1 MGRGRE
7 LARLEHTLA
16 DAASGRPALVLC
28 GGEAGIGKSRLLDEL
43 GRRAGDGGFDV
54 RWARA
59 HDDIGSPPFWLWRQ
73 LLPER
78 PPVDDPG
85 AAPDR
90 LTLFDG
96 VVAHVA
102 GAAATRP
109 LLLVVEDA
117 HWADEPSLLLLRYL
131 VRQPRLG
138 SVLVAATYRPT
149 GLDPTSPWPRVLADL
164 VAEPVTESIDLQ
176 GLAPDETARL
186 FALIAESP
194 TAEGPTA
201 GGGTAERGVRS
212 ELGAE
217 VQRVTAGNPFFVRE
231 LARAYRD
238 TGRLG
243 TPASVVEVV
252 RSRLGRLA
260 EPTAR
265 LLGAAAVLGEGF
277 DPATVAAV
285 LGDPLVA
292 LYPALDDGRRAGLL
306 VGPEGGGAWRFSHA
320 LVRDAVEAQLATGE
334 RAALHRRAA
343 DALSV
348 GADDSRA
355 AVVDGGR
362 AADVARHL
370 LEAGPAG
377 DPEAATTWALRA
389 ARQAQAALA
398 YEESAAWFRRALD
411 PGTGLDAETR
421 CGISAEE
428 ASAWQRSN
436 KLDACAAAVERAL
449 DLASRTGRPDLG
461 ARAVLEAEP
470 VGSRRWDLRL
480 IRWCNEALARLD
492 GEPGPLA
499 ARLQAR
505 RAEAELYSGQEE
517 AAERSS
523 REALRQAYAA
533 ADAEAVV
540 AGLRARQLAL
550 SGPEHGPERAGLADQ
565 MMAAGQLLR
574 RPDVERWGRCWRL
587 DTRWEAGDLAAVGVE
602 LSELADC
609 VDRVGGPLP
618 RWHLTASR
626 AALAAAHGRYDEGLA
641 LARQAF
647 EGVRAAD
654 NPAAIG
660 SYLSFLCAV
669 VRHVGAAAVDG
680 AAAPGLQGEMPR
692 DQGEV
697 REAIFGHLGAAVML
711 VAHGQPDAARAAF
724 AGAGPPETWR
734 PPPYFRVLAW
744 VTGAQLAVALGLTGT
759 AEALRLR
766 LEAERG
772 RFAVAGAGTASY
784 GGPVE
789 LALGSVSAF
798 LGRLDEAVTDLDT
811 AYTYCGQARAAGFGV
826 EAACELAA
834 VLARR
839 DGPGDRDRAAGL
851 AGQARNEAERL
862 GMAPWVTRADQL
874 AVSARPGASAVVPTE
889 EVSPLSRREQEVA
902 ALVGQGLTNRQIAD
916 ALFLSER
923 TAQTHVQHILTKLGF
938 SRRSQIAAWVAGRP
952 PAGDAPTDTWIDP
965 PFGGC
970 ARRPWC
976 RKVLLIEPAP
986 REGGATRTGGVRTD
1000 ALRHRHPDPRWQPG
1014 PVPGRR
1020 GRDRQRA
1027 GPRAPGLRRR

>member
-7 LARLEHTLA
+7 LARLEHALP
-16 DAASGRPALVLC
+16 DAASGRLALVLC
-28 GGEAGIGKSRLLDEL
+28 GGEAGIGKSRLVDEL
-43 GRRAGDGGFDV
+43 GRRAGDRGFDV

-78 PPVDDPG
+78 APADDPG

-90 LTLFDG
+90 LALFDE
-96 VVAHVA
+96 VVAHIA
-102 GAAATRP
+102 GAAAIRP

-131 VRQPRLG
+131 VRQPRVG
-138 SVLVAATYRPT
+138 SVLVAATYRPS
-149 GLDPTSPWPRVLADL
+149 GLDPASPWPRVLADL

-186 FALIAESP
+186 FALIADGP
-194 TAEGPTA
+194 TPEGAISEGPSSGGLIPDGGAAEGRA
-201 GGGTAERGVRS
+201 RAEL
-212 ELGAE
+212 EAE
-217 VQRVTAGNPFFVRE
+217 VQRMTAGNPFFVRE

-260 EPTAR
+260 EPTTR

-292 LYPALDDGRRAGLL
+292 LFPALDDGRRAGLL
-306 VGPEGGGAWRFSHA
+306 VGPEAGGAWRFSHA

-334 RAALHRRAA
+334 RAALHRQAA
-343 DALSV
+343 DALSA
-348 GADDSRA
+348 GL
-355 AVVDGGR
+355 DGGR

-421 CGISAEE
+421 CAVSAEE

-436 KLDACAAAVERAL
+436 NLDACAAAVERAL
-449 DLASRTGRPDLG
+449 DLAGRSGRSDLG

-480 IRWCNEALARLD
+480 IRWCNEALVRLE

-550 SGPEHGPERAGLADQ
+550 SGPEHSPERAGLADQ

-587 DTRWEAGDLAAVGVE
+587 DAHWEAGDLAAVGLE

-618 RWHLTASR
+618 RWHLTTSR
-626 AALAAAHGRYDEGLA
+626 AALAAAHGRYDEGLG

-660 SYLSFLCAV
+660 SYLSFLCSV

-680 AAAPGLQGEMPR
+680 STAPGLQGEMPR

-711 VAHGQPDAARAAF
+711 VAHDQPEAARAAF

-744 VTGAQLAVALGLTGT
+744 VTGAQLAVALGLTGA
-759 AEALRLR
+759 AEALRLQ

-798 LGRLDEAVTDLDT
+798 LGRLDEAVTDLEA
-811 AYTYCGQARAAGFGV
+811 AYTYCRQARAAGFGV

-839 DGPGDRDRAAGL
+839 DGPGDRERAAGL
-851 AGQARNEAERL
+851 AGQARSEAERL
-862 GMAPWVTRADQL
+862 GMAPWVARADQL
-874 AVSARPGASAVVPTE
+874 LASTQSGGGAVAPTG
-889 EVSPLSRREQEVA
+889 EVSPLSPREQEVA

-938 SRRSQIAAWVAGRP
+938 SRRSQIAAWVAGRQ
-952 PAGDAPTDTWIDP
+952 PT
-965 PFGGC
+965 
-970 ARRPWC
+970 
-976 RKVLLIEPAP
+976 
-986 REGGATRTGGVRTD
+986 GGAPADT
-1000 ALRHRHPDPRWQPG
+1000 PDT
-1014 PVPGRR
+1014 
-1020 GRDRQRA
+1020 
-1027 GPRAPGLRRR
+1027 

>member
-7 LARLEHTLA
+7 LARLDHAMA
-16 DAASGRPALVLC
+16 DAASGHLALLLC
-28 GGEAGIGKSRLLDEL
+28 GGEAGIGKSRLVHEL
-43 GRRAGDGGFDV
+43 GRRADDRGFDV

-78 PPVDDPG
+78 PPADDPG

-90 LTLFDG
+90 LALFDG

-102 GAAATRP
+102 GATAVRP

-131 VRQPRLG
+131 VRQPRLD
-138 SVLVAATYRPT
+138 SVLVAVTHRPT
-149 GLDPTSPWPRVLADL
+149 GLDPTNPWSRVLADL
-164 VAEPVTESIDLQ
+164 VAEPATESIDLQ
-176 GLAPDETARL
+176 GLSPDETARL

-194 TAEGPTA
+194 TTEDPIAGSGAAE
-201 GGGTAERGVRS
+201 ERMRS
-212 ELGAE
+212 ELGDE

-252 RSRLGRLA
+252 RTRLSRLA

-306 VGPEGGGAWRFSHA
+306 VGPEGGGVWRFTHA

-334 RAALHRRAA
+334 RADLHRRAA
-343 DALSV
+343 DALSA

-355 AVVDGGR
+355 AGADDALSAGVDGGR

-370 LEAGPAG
+370 LEAGAAG
-377 DPEAATTWALRA
+377 DPEAATAWALRA

-398 YEESAAWFRRALD
+398 YEESGDWFRRALD
-411 PGTGLDAETR
+411 PGTGLDAEAR
-421 CGISAEE
+421 CAVSAEE

-436 KLDACAAAVERAL
+436 NLDACAAAVERAL
-449 DLASRTGRPDLG
+449 ELADRTGRTDLG
-461 ARAVLEAEP
+461 ARAVLVVEP

-540 AGLRARQLAL
+540 AGLRARQLTL
-550 SGPEHGPERAGLADQ
+550 SGPEHGPERAGLAEQ

-587 DTRWEAGDLAAVGVE
+587 DTHWEAGDLAAVGVE
-602 LSELADC
+602 LSELADY

-626 AALAAAHGRYDEGLA
+626 AALAAAHGRYDEGLG

-680 AAAPGLQGEMPR
+680 STAPGLQGEMPR

-711 VAHGQPDAARAAF
+711 AAHGQPDAAGAAF

-744 VTGAQLAVALGLTGT
+744 VTGAQLAVALGLTGA

-798 LGRLDEAVTDLDT
+798 LGRLDEAVTDLEA
-811 AYTYCGQARAAGFGV
+811 AYAYCRQARAAGFGV

-834 VLARR
+834 ALGRR
-839 DGPGDRDRAAGL
+839 DGPGDRERAAGL
-851 AGQARNEAERL
+851 AGQARGEAERL
-862 GMAPWVTRADQL
+862 GMAPWAAKADQL
-874 AVSARPGASAVVPTE
+874 LASSRPGDAAVGAAG

-916 ALFLSER
+916 ALFVSER

-938 SRRSQIAAWVAGRP
+938 SRRSQIAAWVAGRR
-952 PAGDAPTDTWIDP
+952 PAAGAPTDT
-965 PFGGC
+965 
-970 ARRPWC
+970 
-976 RKVLLIEPAP
+976 
-986 REGGATRTGGVRTD
+986 
-1000 ALRHRHPDPRWQPG
+1000 
-1014 PVPGRR
+1014 
-1020 GRDRQRA
+1020 
-1027 GPRAPGLRRR
+1027 